1 MNQIS
6 QKFDPKIVTCLIV
19 VRSEQQTWIF
29 KKLMDAFDQELSYSY
44 VSQSSKIVRKLFDH

>member
-19 VRSEQQTWIF
+19 VGSEQQSWIF
-29 KKLMDAFDQELSYSY
+29 KNLMDAFDQKLSYS
-44 VSQSSKIVRKLFDH
+44 